1 MSKLSRMTRN
11 FAAMVLLAGLFS
23 PAPNFAATSHEMDRI
38 KTVRQS
44 VSANTLRVVLETE
57 HASPEASVYF
67 LTAPERLVIEVNDAM
82 PGATLGAAPATRLV
96 QSWGLK
102 QSSLNRSQ
110 LVLNLNHRPPT
121 GEIKVQILANPHRV
135 AVDIPIDPY
144 WKEEVALTKGVKFIR
159 EDKYLAG
166 LWVRLSRLQF
176 DPKDPE
182 VKVMIGLA
190 QEKTTSREKV
200 SSMIKRTGALAGING
215 GFFAGGGGALG
226 LIYRDGK
233 LLAPH
238 VQRRPPRSGFGI
250 TRDGKPLFGRLASSG
265 PGFKDLDGGDWSQA
279 SLALAGGPRLMKD
292 GAPKITAKEEELGP
306 GGNDITRVAGRSLVA
321 SLSNGQLVFATVAG
335 FRDNHSQGAKFEPT
349 VEWLKS
355 LGAKDAVNFD
365 GGASVNMVVGDIVVS
380 DGPGVANSEKAVA
393 TALLVKDDRP
403 KLYPANSKW
412 ALSQATM
419 LADGKSTTD
428 ATVTFTTPSGGLVP
442 DGTPVRFF
450 ASGARVEPA
459 TAKTVGGQARVKLIS
474 VRRVGNVKVTADCGP
489 VRTSKELQLRAGD
502 ADRVVVK
509 LLERKK
515 AKSNNVEVLR
525 VNAKVAMTDPWG
537 NPVAGE
543 QFTVSVDGSDAY
555 PFRTDGNGLSNL
567 EVDTALSGGKIMVV
581 HPKAGSVPLEIAP
594 LPATKI

>member
-1 MSKLSRMTRN
+1 MSKLSRVTRN
-11 FAAMVLLAGLFS
+11 LAAMALLAGLFT

-38 KTVRQS
+38 KTVRHS
-44 VSANTLRVVLETE
+44 VNGNTLRLVLETE

-67 LTAPERLVIEVNDAM
+67 LTAPERLVVELNDAM
-82 PGATLGAAPATRLV
+82 PAATLGAAPSTKLV

-110 LVLNLNHRPPT
+110 LILNLNHRPPT
-121 GEIKVQILANPHRV
+121 GEIKVQVLANPYRV
-135 AVDIPIDPY
+135 AIDIPVDPY
-144 WKEEVALTKGVKFIR
+144 WKEEVALTKGVKWIR

-190 QEKTTSREKV
+190 NEKTTAREKV

-250 TRDGKPLFGRLASSG
+250 TADGKPLFGRLASNG

-279 SLALAGGPRLMKD
+279 VLALAGGPRLMKD

-321 SLSNGQLVFATVAG
+321 SLSNGQLIFGTVAG

-365 GGASVNMVVGDIVVS
+365 GGASVNMVIGDIVVS
-380 DGPGVANSEKAVA
+380 DGPGVANAEKAVA

-412 ALSQATM
+412 AVAQPTM
-419 LADGKSTTD
+419 LADGKSTSF
-428 ATVTFTTPSGGLVP
+428 ATATFTTPSGGLVP

-450 ASGARVEPA
+450 ASGAAIEPA
-459 TAKTVGGQARVKLIS
+459 TAKTVGGQARVKVTS
-474 VRRVGNVKVTADCGP
+474 VRRVGSGRLIANCGP
-489 VRTSKELQLRAGD
+489 VTTSTELRFTAGE
-502 ADRVVVK
+502 ANRVMVR
-509 LLERKK
+509 LLDRKK
-515 AKSNNVEVLR
+515 AKSNNVDVLR
-525 VNAKVAMTDPWG
+525 VNAKVALTDPWG

-543 QFTVSVDGSDAY
+543 QFTVSVDGSEAY
-555 PFRTDGNGLSNL
+555 PFRTDGNGLSTL
-567 EVDTALSGGKIMVV
+567 EVDTALSGGQIMVV
-581 HPKAGSVPLEIAP
+581 HPKGGSVPLVIAP
-594 LPATKI
+594 LPTP